1 MTSAVLVR
9 ASNVTR
15 TRAPS
20 RKPRPRAASAIAS
33 TAALAPDRSDSG
45 PPPSVGAPAAL
56 QLAAVPLVAVP
67 LTPADEQPVRKRW
80 DAKSRSFV
88 SAPPPTAEQLVSAPT
103 PAAAAAAAEAPPHLP
118 ASDEA
123 GPTTAMAGSM
133 DMRMLP
139 SRAHA
144 PPSDERWSTFQI
156 HVLEAAFAADTGDGP
171 SGQDISD
178 IAEQLG
184 SVGPATTAEDVAAWY
199 VTRSLA
205 SATSSGAG
213 PSPASKATERGSKA
227 PEAGTK
233 PQKLRMAAYSTTYGP
248 RASYHRSTEGLPDG
262 WKHQSERQRDG
273 QMSGVWIGPSGER
286 CITHADAVAKASG
299 NAPSWLG
306 TGKRGFAAPT
316 EAAAQKRHAANP
328 LPNGWY
334 RFTTPRHGTTSITVY
349 RGPGDMQRSTI
360 AGAWTASGQLRPGGK
375 SRAPATT

>member
-20 RKPRPRAASAIAS
+20 RKPRPPAASAIAS

-88 SAPPPTAEQLVSAPT
+88 SAPPPAAEQLVSAPT
-103 PAAAAAAAEAPPHLP
+103 PAAAAAAAAEAPPHLP

-144 PPSDERWSTFQI
+144 PQCTAVSILWVAHAISI
-156 HVLEAAFAADTGDGP
+156 SEAQDG
-171 SGQDISD
+171 
-178 IAEQLG
+178 
-184 SVGPATTAEDVAAWY
+184 VG
-199 VTRSLA
+199 
-205 SATSSGAG
+205 
-213 PSPASKATERGSKA
+213 
-227 PEAGTK
+227 
-233 PQKLRMAAYSTTYGP
+233 
-248 RASYHRSTEGLPDG
+248 
-262 WKHQSERQRDG
+262 
-273 QMSGVWIGPSGER
+273 
-286 CITHADAVAKASG
+286 AVA
-299 NAPSWLG
+299 
-306 TGKRGFAAPT
+306 
-316 EAAAQKRHAANP
+316 
-328 LPNGWY
+328 
-334 RFTTPRHGTTSITVY
+334 
-349 RGPGDMQRSTI
+349 
-360 AGAWTASGQLRPGGK
+360 
-375 SRAPATT
+375 